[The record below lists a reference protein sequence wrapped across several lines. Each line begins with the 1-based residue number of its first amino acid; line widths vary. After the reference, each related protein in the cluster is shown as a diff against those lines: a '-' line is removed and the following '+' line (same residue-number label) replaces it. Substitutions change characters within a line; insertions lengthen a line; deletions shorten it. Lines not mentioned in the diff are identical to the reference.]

1 MGRIEP
7 SSKWLVPQIEVLWID
22 ADPPETRLYHLKRVK
37 MDDEDY
43 LNLKIKESLSV
54 NIKQG
59 KQRDIELLTDILLI
73 LFRRRTQDLTIYDLL
88 PILYSKY
95 NNLSK
100 DTLSNNLEYLSRM
113 FDNEP
118 FVKITHEVTGKKG
131 KTRNIYKLNM
141 FYIMDFSKIRN
152 TDRTQ
157 IQIDRKRIFEK
168 VLIPTDFSK
177 HARKVIG
184 CVGKIPGVKEIVLLS
199 VISRSVITR
208 VWDPAAELKEVEK
221 KLTEEKKII
230 DAPGIDVKIRAFS
243 VLEGE
248 VARVIQKVA
257 EEEKVSLV
265 AMGAR
270 GKSRIESLFLGSVF
284 GGVLRFGDTHLLVML
299 YKVLENGNLEKHCA
313 RIFDKVLF
321 PMDISQPAEVALSFF
336 KNIQGIG
343 ELILLNV
350 VSTGETEEEIDA
362 NVAEATQKIND
373 IVGELAKGGMKVTP
387 RVIFGHPVEE
397 IRSLAEKEDVSLI
410 AICSQGAVAI
420 KKGRIRSTAYDVANS
435 ATRPV
440 LILRRSKVVLY

>member
-1 MGRIEP
+1 
-7 SSKWLVPQIEVLWID
+7 
-22 ADPPETRLYHLKRVK
+22 

-43 LNLKIKESLSV
+43 LNLKIKESLSM

-73 LFRRRTQDLTIYDLL
+73 LFRRRTEDLSIYDLM
-88 PILYSKY
+88 PILQTKY

-118 FVKITHEVTGKKG
+118 IVKITHEVTGKKG

-141 FYIMDFSKIRN
+141 FYITEFSNIGNSARA
-152 TDRTQ
+152 Q
-157 IQIDRKRIFEK
+157 LPIIGKRMFEK

-177 HARKVIG
+177 HARKVIE

-208 VWDPAAELKEVEK
+208 VWDPVAELKEVEK
-221 KLTEEKKII
+221 KLNEEKKII
-230 DAPGIDVKIRAFS
+230 AAPGIDVKIRAVS

-248 VARVIQKVA
+248 VAKVIQRIA

-270 GKSRIESLFLGSVF
+270 GKSRIERVFLGSVLR
-284 GGVLRFGDTHLLVML
+284 GVLRLGDTHLLVML

-313 RIFDKVLF
+313 RILARVLF
-321 PMDISQPAEVALSFF
+321 PTDFSQPAEVALSFF

-350 VSTGETEEEIDA
+350 VSTDETEEEINA
-362 NVAEATQKIND
+362 NVVAATQKVNEIAR
-373 IVGELAKGGMKVTP
+373 ELSKGGLKVTP
-387 RVIFGHPVEE
+387 KVIVGHPVEE

-410 AICSQGAVAI
+410 AICSRGAVAI
-420 KKGRIRSTAYDVANS
+420 KKSRIRSTTYDVANS
-435 ATRPV
+435 ATRPI
-440 LILRRSKVVLY
+440 LILRSKL

>member
-1 MGRIEP
+1 
-7 SSKWLVPQIEVLWID
+7 
-22 ADPPETRLYHLKRVK
+22 

-43 LNLKIKESLSV
+43 FNLKIKESLGM

-73 LFRRRTQDLTIYDLL
+73 LFRRRTQDLAIYDLL
-88 PILYSKY
+88 PILRTKY

-100 DTLSNNLEYLSRM
+100 DTLSNNLEYLSRRL
-113 FDNEP
+113 DNEP

-141 FYIMDFSKIRN
+141 FYIKDLN
-152 TDRTQ
+152 TEYTQ
-157 IQIDRKRIFEK
+157 IRISWGRLFEK

-177 HARKVIG
+177 HSRKVIE
-184 CVGKIPGVKEIVLLS
+184 CVGEIPGVKEIVLLS

-221 KLTEEKKII
+221 KLTEEKKIVGS
-230 DAPGIDVKIRAFS
+230 PGIDVKIRALS
-243 VLEGE
+243 VLEGD
-248 VARVIQKVA
+248 VARIIQKVA

-270 GKSRIESLFLGSVF
+270 GKSRIESVFLGSVF
-284 GGVLRFGDTHLLVML
+284 RGVLRFGDTHLLVML
-299 YKVLENGNLEKHCA
+299 YKVLENVNLEKHCA
-313 RIFDKVLF
+313 RILAKVLF
-321 PMDISQPAEVALSFF
+321 PTDFSQPAEVALSFF

-350 VSTGETEEEIDA
+350 VSTGETDEEIDA
-362 NVAEATQKIND
+362 NVAAATQKVNEIAR
-373 IVGELAKGGMKVTP
+373 ELSKGGLKVTP
-387 RVIFGHPVEE
+387 KVIVGHPVEE

-440 LILRRSKVVLY
+440 LILRRSKVVLD

>member
-1 MGRIEP
+1 MVEM
-7 SSKWLVPQIEVLWID
+7 E
-22 ADPPETRLYHLKRVK
+22 
-37 MDDEDY
+37 DEDY
-43 LNLKIKESLSV
+43 FNLKIKESLGM

-73 LFRRRTQDLTIYDLL
+73 LFRRRSQDLAIYDLL
-88 PILYSKY
+88 PILRIKY

-100 DTLSNNLEYLSRM
+100 DTLSNNLEYLSRRL
-113 FDNEP
+113 DNEP
-118 FVKITHEVTGKKG
+118 FVKITREVTGKKG

-141 FYIMDFSKIRN
+141 FYINEFSKIEN
-152 TDRTQ
+152 TDHAQ
-157 IQIDRKRIFEK
+157 IPISERSVFEK

-177 HARKVIG
+177 HAHKVIE
-184 CVGKIPGVKEIVLLS
+184 CAGKIPGVKEIVLLS

-230 DAPGIDVKIRAFS
+230 AAPGIDVKIRAVS

-248 VARVIQKVA
+248 VAKVIQKVA

-270 GKSRIESLFLGSVF
+270 GQSRIESVFLGSVF
-284 GGVLRFGDTHLLVML
+284 RGVLRFGDTHLLVML
-299 YKVLENGNLEKHCA
+299 YKVLENGNLEKNCA
-313 RIFDKVLF
+313 SILAKVLF
-321 PMDISQPAEVALSFF
+321 PTDFSQPAEVALSFF

-350 VSTGETEEEIDA
+350 VSTGETDEEIDA
-362 NVAEATQKIND
+362 NVAAATQKVNEIAR
-373 IVGELAKGGMKVTP
+373 ELSKGGLKVTP
-387 RVIFGHPVEE
+387 KVIVGHPVKE

-410 AICSQGAVAI
+410 AICSQGAVPI

-440 LILRRSKVVLY
+440 LILRRSKVVLD